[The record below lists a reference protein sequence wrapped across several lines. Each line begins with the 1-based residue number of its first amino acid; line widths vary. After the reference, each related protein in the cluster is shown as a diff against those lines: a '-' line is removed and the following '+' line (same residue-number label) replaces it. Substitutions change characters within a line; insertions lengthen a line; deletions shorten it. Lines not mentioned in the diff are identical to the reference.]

1 MAEPALEQQ
10 EPANGAVD
18 WRPDKRGRQ
27 FVPARDRSGVIY
39 RQGEETIDE
48 AYARDAEGPKKR
60 PPKKRV
66 RKPPAPT
73 QIDLRKLEFA
83 LTEALAS
90 PSMIAAM
97 NGDEW
102 AAQHFTMQA
111 PVVARNLVMCSQ
123 HNPWLREKLIA
134 AMAGEGPL
142 MNVMM
147 FASLGAAVFSYVIPP
162 IIYYLNPPFL
172 PERGVEMMRLRY
184 GMPERQPRE
193 GDEGAAAAEAAVA
206 APPVAAAA

>member
-1 MAEPALEQQ
+1 MAEAAVER
-10 EPANGAVD
+10 ESANGAVE
-18 WRPDKRGRQ
+18 WRKDTRGRE
-27 FVPARDRSGVIY
+27 FVSAVGRSGVVY
-39 RQGEETIDE
+39 RQGEETIDD

-60 PPKKRV
+60 TPKKRV

-73 QIDLRKLEFA
+73 EIDLRQLEYA
-83 LTEALAS
+83 LIEALAA

-102 AAQHFTMQA
+102 AAQHFTTQA
-111 PVVARNLVMCSQ
+111 PLVARNLVMCSQ
-123 HNPWLREKLIA
+123 HNPWLREKLVA

-147 FASLGAAVFSYVIPP
+147 FASLGAAVFSYVVPP

-172 PERGVEMMRLRY
+172 PERGVEMMRMRY
-184 GMPERQPRE
+184 AMPERHQ
-193 GDEGAAAAEAAVA
+193 GDEDAAVPEAPLAAPPAAAAA
-206 APPVAAAA
+206 